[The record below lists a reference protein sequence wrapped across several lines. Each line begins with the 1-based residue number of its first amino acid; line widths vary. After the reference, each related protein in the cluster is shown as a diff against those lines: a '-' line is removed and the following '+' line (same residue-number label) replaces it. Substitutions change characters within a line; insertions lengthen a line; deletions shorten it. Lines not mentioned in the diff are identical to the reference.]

1 MLLRYVL
8 NDFEYIPG
16 APFITGVT
24 FVFKI
29 LLLSSS
35 SSLTSPNRIIGL
47 SFFWLIRLRV
57 RHRCSSGTFRSV
69 IAKLKSN
76 VWYSLEHKKFSIL
89 FK

>member
-47 SFFWLIRLRV
+47 SFFLAN
-57 RHRCSSGTFRSV
+57 TFEGPSQV
-69 IAKLKSN
+69 QLWHLSLSN
-76 VWYSLEHKKFSIL
+76 C
-89 FK
+89 